1 MTSESHPT
9 EPVEVVVDLAPVG
22 PVPSDR
28 RGRGAPPWA
37 PTVAFAVLVL
47 VIAAVV
53 AAVGGV
59 AEPDRAPEAT
69 DGLAFDLDG
78 GAPTAVAGPRDGL
91 ESKRHPIE
99 VTPAEGL
106 ADGQVVTVRGS
117 QFPPNEALG
126 VVMCSSLGPSP
137 IGGAANCE
145 LSPYTSVQSD
155 ANGSFEVQYAVR
167 RHISLGNGTIDC
179 AAPPPEGTAANCVV
193 AVGAITD
200 YDESGIT
207 PVTFDPGLPAVPPP
221 SVEVGPAPPY
231 TEGQEVTV
239 TVRDA
244 VPGSRWLVDLCAEGP
259 LDAGGHGMYVCAS
272 YDAPLAEIVVGADG
286 TATTV
291 LVVGRGV
298 EAMGVRADCADGL
311 VRCSIEVSDRS
322 GRHWFSFPV
331 FLAGVAPPDT
341 VPESPATTVPGTA
354 PTTTVP
360 PAAPPASTPT
370 TSTSLDG

>member
-9 EPVEVVVDLAPVG
+9 EPVEVVVDLAPAG
-22 PVPSDR
+22 PDPLDR

-37 PTVAFAVLVL
+37 PTAAFAVLVL
-47 VIAAVV
+47 VIAVVV

-59 AEPDRAPEAT
+59 AGPDRAPEAT

-78 GAPTAVAGPRDGL
+78 GSPDAVAGPRDGL

-99 VTPAEGL
+99 VTPADAL

-155 ANGSFEVQYAVR
+155 ANGAVEVQYAVR
-167 RHISLGNGTIDC
+167 RFISLGNGTVDC
-179 AAPPPEGTAANCVV
+179 AAPPPEGKQANCVV
-193 AVGAITD
+193 AVGAISD
-200 YDESGIT
+200 YDESGIA

-221 SVEVGPAPPY
+221 SATIEPGPPY
-231 TEGQEVTV
+231 AEGQQVV
-239 TVRDA
+239 VAVRDA
-244 VPGSRWLVDLCAEGP
+244 VPGSRWLVDLCAEGVG
-259 LDAGGHGMYVCAS
+259 DADDHGIYVCAS
-272 YDAPLAEIVVGADG
+272 HGTPLAELVVGPDG

-298 EAMGVRADCADGL
+298 EAMGVRADCAAAG

-322 GRHWFSFPV
+322 GGHWFTFPV
-331 FLAGVAPPDT
+331 FLVGVAPPDT